1 MTFKNCG
8 FDVQEDS
15 YKELKSVLAGQGI
28 KVQDFFNTAIEN
40 YLLKYK
46 DTSVTLTDFI
56 DNPDFTK
63 FPPIPFQKGDLDRT
77 AWIKRIESFD
87 QNDPNLKQLV
97 FDLQTVL
104 GKAEKKKQYGMTN
117 VRIH

>member
-1 MTFKNCG
+1 MTYKNCS
-8 FDVQEDS
+8 FDVQEES
-15 YKELKSVLAGQGI
+15 YKELKSVLAAQGI
-28 KVQDFFNTAIEN
+28 KLQDFFNTGVEN
-40 YLLKYK
+40 YLLKFK
-46 DTSVTLTDFI
+46 DTSITLTDFI

-63 FPPIPFQKGDLDRT
+63 FPPIPFQKGEIDRA

-87 QNDPNLKQLV
+87 QNDPKLKQLV

-104 GKAEKKKQYGMTN
+104 SKAEKKEKYGITS

>member
-1 MTFKNCG
+1 MTYKNCG

-40 YLLKYK
+40 YLLKHK
-46 DTSVTLTDFI
+46 DTSVTLSDFI

-63 FPPIPFQKGDLDRT
+63 FPPIPFQKAKIDLANWT
-77 AWIKRIESFD
+77 KRIESFD
-87 QNDPNLKQLV
+87 QNDPKLQQLTY
-97 FDLQTVL
+97 DLQTVL
-104 GKAEKKKQYGMTN
+104 ARTEKKIKYDTTS
-117 VRIH
+117 VRVY